1 MLLILMLSLTIV
13 LYGAA
18 IAVFAE
24 GQNGEHGNSEECGD
38 GDDASLTVSKV
49 FEGGIPFDLN
59 TGKPAEVRLRVQ
71 GHGFNQVLMTTNQIA
86 EFEGLVEGET
96 YTLSEETLIPGYVAT
111 TESQDIVLV
120 EGSNSATITNVM
132 PFNPIR
138 ITKTVSPE
146 IAKVGDEVT
155 YTFVVENLLQGTHKH
170 DSSKKGTDL
179 HKVRIIDEDINF
191 DSGFR
196 SDDEGDLHYGDPW
209 TVTATHI
216 MTSDDFGSA
225 GFFKNTAVVTAIIC
239 PLEEVSYEVTAS
251 DDAVVTSSEPVPE
264 KGSIT
269 VTKTFSD
276 QNGAEVTVELYEITE
291 SGDVLVA
298 SQITVGH
305 VTIFTDRDIGR
316 IFKIVE
322 NPSISGYTATYPD
335 GQNVVFGEDE
345 SAELRILNTLI
356 TAEPQK
362 GSLAVSKS
370 YSDGS
375 AVEVAVDLYKVLE
388 GEDVLITSQ
397 STAAL
402 VTTFSNL
409 DIGSTYKISEG
420 SVPAGYSVSYPQGQT
435 IGITG
440 VETESL
446 SIRNTLITSS
456 GGSSGGGGSSRRSSS
471 NGNSTADIAPE
482 PVPEALPEAIS
493 VPEAVVQPVPEPA
506 PVMIEEIVPL
516 GVAVLPKTGE
526 LPVELFYGLGSV
538 LTALGACL
546 KRK

>member
-24 GQNGEHGNSEECGD
+24 GQMNGEHGNHEDCGD
-38 GDDASLTVSKV
+38 GDGATLTVSKV
-49 FEGGIPFDLN
+49 FEGGIPIDLN
-59 TGKPAEVRLRVQ
+59 TGKPAEVRLRVK
-71 GHGFNQVLMTTNQIA
+71 GHGFNEVQMTSNQIA
-86 EFEGLVEGET
+86 EFEGLAEGET

-146 IAKVGDEVT
+146 IAKIGDEVT
-155 YTFVVENLLQGTHKH
+155 YTFVVENLLQGMHKH
-170 DSSKKGTDL
+170 DPSKKGTDL
-179 HKVRIIDEDINF
+179 HNVRIIDEDINF

-216 MTSDDFGSA
+216 MTSDDFGSD

-239 PLEEVSYEVTAS
+239 PLEEVSYAVTAS

-269 VTKTFSD
+269 VTKAFSD
-276 QNGAEVTVELYEITE
+276 QNGAEVTVELYEVIE

-298 SQITVGH
+298 SQITAGQ

-316 IFKIVE
+316 TFRIVE
-322 NPSISGYTATYPD
+322 NPVTAGYTATYPD

-345 SAELRILNTLI
+345 SAELSILNTLI

-375 AVEVAVDLYKVLE
+375 AVEVAVDLYKVME

-435 IGITG
+435 IGIAG

-456 GGSSGGGGSSRRSSS
+456 GGSSGGSSSRRSSNS
-471 NGNSTADIAPE
+471 NSTADIVPE
-482 PVPEALPEAIS
+482 PIPEALPEAI
-493 VPEAVVQPVPEPA
+493 PVPVAVLEPVLTPA

-526 LPVELFYGLGSV
+526 LPVELFYGLGSM
-538 LTALGACL
+538 LTALGAYL